1 MFNFQSPGPEVTK
14 VVLRMGYE
22 QYQNI
27 KLKDGR
33 DGIIV
38 EVLSPT
44 DFIVDVGSSPKD
56 WETIF
61 VNAEEIAEQNNTKLF
76 T

>member
-1 MFNFQSPGPEVTK
+1 
-14 VVLRMGYE
+14 MGYE

-61 VNAEEIAEQNNTKLF
+61 VNAEEIAESEQHKPLYMRNVW
-76 T
+76 

>member
-1 MFNFQSPGPEVTK
+1 MTK

-61 VNAEEIAEQNNTKLF
+61 VNAEEIAESE
-76 T
+76 

>member
-1 MFNFQSPGPEVTK
+1 MNFQSPGPEVTK
-14 VVLRMGYE
+14 VVLRMDYE
-22 QYQNI
+22 QYQKI

-33 DGIIV
+33 DGFIV
-38 EVLSPT
+38 EILSPT

-56 WETIF
+56 WETIS
-61 VNAEEIAEQNNTKLF
+61 VKADEIAEQNNTKLF